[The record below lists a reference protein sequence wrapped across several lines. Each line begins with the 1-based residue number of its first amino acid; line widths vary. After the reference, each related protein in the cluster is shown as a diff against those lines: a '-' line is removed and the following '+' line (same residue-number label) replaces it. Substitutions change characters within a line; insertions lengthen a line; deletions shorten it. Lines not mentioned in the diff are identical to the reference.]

1 MTGVHCDHYDG
12 QCVHY
17 DGLCSLVMSFR
28 KCSQQAAFLRSLAD
42 QSDWTATTFEQF
54 QEEDFK
60 SGLFGCAGK
69 ERSCNCNSMLGSN
82 YSQKVTH
89 AQITRR
95 TCSAAK

>member
-17 DGLCSLVMSFR
+17 DSLCSLVMNFR
-28 KCSQQAAFLRSLAD
+28 KCNQQSAFLRSLAD
-42 QSDWTATTFEQF
+42 QSHWTATTFEQF

-60 SGLFGCAGK
+60 SGIFGSAGK
-69 ERSCNCNSMLGSN
+69 ERSCNCKSMLGSN
-82 YSQKVTH
+82 YSQNVRP